1 MGRQRDTGKGTNR
14 QVVAE
19 THRRIATLLRMK
31 LVRANQAARA
41 HGVEERPGKVNYFI
55 GGDPKKWR
63 TNIPTYARVE
73 YNNVY
78 PGVDLVYHGNQQQL
92 EYDFVVGPGADP
104 RAIKM
109 KFAGARKLEID
120 YRGDLIVH
128 TSSGQVVQHKPNVF
142 QEKDGVKQEIAS
154 HYLLRGQQEVEFEVA
169 EYDKDK
175 SLVID
180 PTLSYSAVVGGSG
193 DDRGRSIA
201 VDSAGNA
208 YVTGNTTSTD
218 FPRTAPFQNTFG
230 GGSNFGDVFI
240 LKMNPTGTALI
251 YSTYLGGSSDD
262 NGTGIAVDSSGNAYV
277 TGTTSSNN
285 FPRANAL
292 QNTFGGGASDAF
304 VTKLNPTGSAS
315 VSSTSLA
322 GGQQDNGTG
331 IA

>member
-109 KFAGARKLEID
+109 KFAGAQKLEID
-120 YRGDLIVH
+120 ERGDLIVH
-128 TSSGQVVQHKPNVF
+128 TSGGDVVQHKPNVF
-142 QEKDGVKQEIAS
+142 QETDGVRQEIAS
-154 HYLLRGQQEVEFEVA
+154 HYLVRGKQAVGFA
-169 EYDKDK
+169 IDEYDKDK
-175 SLVID
+175 PLVID
-180 PTLSYSAVVGGSG
+180 PVLTYSSLIGGSKEQVG
-193 DDRGRSIA
+193 
-201 VDSAGNA
+201 
-208 YVTGNTTSTD
+208 Y
-218 FPRTAPFQNTFG
+218 
-230 GGSNFGDVFI
+230 
-240 LKMNPTGTALI
+240 
-251 YSTYLGGSSDD
+251 
-262 NGTGIAVDSSGNAYV
+262 GIAAD
-277 TGTTSSNN
+277 
-285 FPRANAL
+285 
-292 QNTFGGGASDAF
+292 AS
-304 VTKLNPTGSAS
+304 
-315 VSSTSLA
+315 
-322 GGQQDNGTG
+322 
-331 IA
+331 